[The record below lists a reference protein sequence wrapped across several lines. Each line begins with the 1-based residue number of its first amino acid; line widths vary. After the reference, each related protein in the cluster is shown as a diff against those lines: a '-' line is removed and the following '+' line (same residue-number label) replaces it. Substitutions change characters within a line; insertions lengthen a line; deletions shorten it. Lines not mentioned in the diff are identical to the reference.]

1 MTNELKPL
9 SSISAIPEL
18 KDDGSNWFDFHCR
31 LEEVL
36 IINGYAS
43 TIGESKEP
51 AYPWEP
57 MRLADNVLDAI
68 KSAYIV

>member
-31 LEEVL
+31 LKEVL

-43 TIGESKEP
+43 TIRESKEP
-51 AYPWEP
+51 AYP
-57 MRLADNVLDAI
+57 
-68 KSAYIV
+68 